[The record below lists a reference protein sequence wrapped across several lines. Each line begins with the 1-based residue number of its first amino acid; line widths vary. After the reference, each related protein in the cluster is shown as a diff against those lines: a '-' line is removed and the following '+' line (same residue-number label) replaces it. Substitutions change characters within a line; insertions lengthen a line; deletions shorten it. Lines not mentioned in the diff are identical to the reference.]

1 MDLDGVG
8 AGPGTVV
15 GGDDHRLAVV
25 PVVDGVADAEGDGG
39 EHGAGRGPPAPRP
52 DAGTGGAAHGH
63 RRIVL
68 AVPGAPL
75 VRARLSQVADH
86 GYVYDL
92 LRKWGMGDFGAS
104 TWEFL
109 LVRPLKIALMIV
121 VGSLVARF
129 GARGVRRFV
138 RGLHA
143 RAPVGAGSVRGEQ
156 RVATLGDVLGSLVR
170 AAVWI
175 VVVLVVLGEIGVNLA
190 PLLAGAGIAGI
201 AIGFGAQSLVKDF
214 VSGFFILLE
223 DQYGVGDV
231 INLGDA
237 TGTVED
243 FTLRVTRVRS
253 TDGTVWFVPN
263 GEIKR
268 VGNTSMEW
276 SRALI
281 DVQVAYD
288 SDVPAVSRSIG
299 EVADAFARDD
309 AWAASV
315 LEPPEVWGVQAM
327 GPDGITVR
335 LVVKTAPRQQYAVAR
350 ELRGRI
356 TERLRHD
363 GVKGPGQTMQAVL
376 VTAGALD
383 TGTPP
388 PPPEAVGEGPGPPAP
403 PPAAAT

>member
-1 MDLDGVG
+1 M
-8 AGPGTVV
+8 
-15 GGDDHRLAVV
+15 
-25 PVVDGVADAEGDGG
+25 
-39 EHGAGRGPPAPRP
+39 
-52 DAGTGGAAHGH
+52 GAAALGH
-63 RRIVL
+63 TTEGTPGSCATVATAGARCRRL
-68 AVPGAPL
+68 REAAP
-75 VRARLSQVADH
+75 VDH
-86 GYVYDL
+86 GYVYEL
-92 LRKWGMGDFGAS
+92 LRTWGMGDTAAS

-109 LVRPLKIALMIV
+109 LVRPLKIVLL
-121 VGSLVARF
+121 LVAGMVVARA
-129 GARGVRRFV
+129 GARAVRRFV
-138 RGLHA
+138 RTLNA
-143 RAPVGAGSVRGEQ
+143 RAPVHSGSIRSEQ
-156 RVATLGDVLGSLVR
+156 RVSTVGKVLGGLVR
-170 AAVWI
+170 ALVWI
-175 VVVLVVLGEIGVNLA
+175 IVLLVVLGEVGVDLA

-214 VSGFFILLE
+214 LSGFFILLE

-243 FTLRVTRVRS
+243 ISLRVTRLRA

-281 DVQVAYD
+281 DVQVAYE
-288 SDVPAVSRSIG
+288 SDLASVTAAIA
-299 EVADAFARDD
+299 EVANGFAEDPAWSDA
-309 AWAASV
+309 V

-327 GPDGITVR
+327 GPDGLTIR

-356 TERLRHD
+356 TDRLRRD
-363 GVKGPGQTMQAVL
+363 GVRGPGQTLQTVL

-383 TGTPP
+383 SGTPP
-388 PPPEAVGEGPGPPAP
+388 PPPPPGPMPEAADVASDADCSPPPGAP
-403 PPAAAT
+403 PARDTPPPPPPV

>member
-1 MDLDGVG
+1 M
-8 AGPGTVV
+8 
-15 GGDDHRLAVV
+15 R
-25 PVVDGVADAEGDGG
+25 E
-39 EHGAGRGPPAPRP
+39 
-52 DAGTGGAAHGH
+52 AA
-63 RRIVL
+63 
-68 AVPGAPL
+68 A
-75 VRARLSQVADH
+75 VADH

-92 LRKWGMGDFGAS
+92 LVKWGMGDFGAS

-109 LVRPLKIALMIV
+109 LVRPLKIVLLL
-121 VGSLVARF
+121 VGGMVVARL
-129 GARGVRRFV
+129 GARVVRRFV
-138 RGLHA
+138 RTLSDRSPVRMGSA
-143 RAPVGAGSVRGEQ
+143 RSEQ
-156 RVATLGDVLGSLVR
+156 RVSTVAKVLGGMVR
-170 AAVWI
+170 AMVWI
-175 VVVLVVLGEIGVNLA
+175 VVLLVVLGEVGVDLA

-214 VSGFFILLE
+214 LSGFFILLE

-243 FTLRVTRVRS
+243 ISLRVTRLRA

-288 SDVPAVSRSIG
+288 SDLAAVTSSIADVAREFAGDPAW
-299 EVADAFARDD
+299 EEA
-309 AWAASV
+309 V

-327 GPDGITVR
+327 GPDGLTIR

-356 TERLRHD
+356 TDRLRRD
-363 GVKGPGQTMQAVL
+363 GVRGPGHTMQTVL

-383 TGTPP
+383 SGTPP
-388 PPPEAVGEGPGPPAP
+388 PPPAAPGPSGSVVDRDAPAADP
-403 PPAAAT
+403 PPSVPPG

>member
-1 MDLDGVG
+1 MGTTALGHGPERTRRPSATG
-8 AGPGTVV
+8 ATGATAHLLWRRSAARAGRCA
-15 GGDDHRLAVV
+15 RLA
-25 PVVDGVADAEGDGG
+25 PVN
-39 EHGAGRGPPAPRP
+39 
-52 DAGTGGAAHGH
+52 
-63 RRIVL
+63 
-68 AVPGAPL
+68 
-75 VRARLSQVADH
+75 DH

-109 LVRPLKIALMIV
+109 LVRPLKIVLLL
-121 VGSLVARF
+121 VGGMLVARL
-129 GARGVRRFV
+129 GARAVRRFV
-138 RGLHA
+138 RTLNA
-143 RAPVGAGSVRGEQ
+143 RAPVHTGSMRSEQ
-156 RVATLGDVLGSLVR
+156 RVSTVGKVLGGLVR
-170 AAVWI
+170 AVVWI
-175 VVVLVVLGEIGVNLA
+175 VVLLIVLGEVGVDLA

-214 VSGFFILLE
+214 LSGFFILLE

-231 INLGDA
+231 INLVDA

-243 FTLRVTRVRS
+243 ISLRTTRIRS

-281 DVQVAYD
+281 DVQVAYE
-288 SDVPAVSRSIG
+288 SDLAEVTRAIG
-299 EVADAFARDD
+299 EVAQGFAEDPTWHDA
-309 AWAASV
+309 V

-327 GPDGITVR
+327 GPDGLTIR

-356 TERLRHD
+356 TDRLRRD
-363 GVKGPGQTMQAVL
+363 GVKGPGQTFQTVL

-388 PPPEAVGEGPGPPAP
+388 PPLAPGAASVAP
-403 PPAAAT
+403 PEPPSADELPPS

>member
-1 MDLDGVG
+1 MD
-8 AGPGTVV
+8 
-15 GGDDHRLAVV
+15 
-25 PVVDGVADAEGDGG
+25 
-39 EHGAGRGPPAPRP
+39 EHGY
-52 DAGTGGAAHGH
+52 
-63 RRIVL
+63 I
-68 AVPGAPL
+68 
-75 VRARLSQVADH
+75 
-86 GYVYDL
+86 YDL

-109 LVRPLKIALMIV
+109 LVRPLKIVVLIV
-121 VGSLVARF
+121 AGLVVTRITTRA
-129 GARGVRRFV
+129 VRRFV
-138 RGLHA
+138 RTLHA
-143 RAPVGAGSVRGEQ
+143 RSPVRSGSVRSEQ
-156 RVATLGDVLGSLVR
+156 RVTTLGDVLTGLVR
-170 AAVWI
+170 ALIWI
-175 VVVLVVLGEIGVNLA
+175 VVVLVVLGEVGVDLA

-214 VSGFFILLE
+214 LSGFFILLE

-231 INLGDA
+231 INLGDV

-243 FTLRVTRVRS
+243 ISLRVTRLRA

-281 DVQVAYD
+281 DVLVAYD
-288 SDVPAVSRSIG
+288 ADVPEVMRAIG
-299 EVADAFARDD
+299 EVAQDFAADPAWSDA
-309 AWAASV
+309 V

-327 GPDGITVR
+327 AADGLTIR

-356 TERLRHD
+356 TDRLRRD
-363 GVKGPGQTMQAVL
+363 GVKGPGQTVQTVL

-388 PPPEAVGEGPGPPAP
+388 PAPAGGGDDSGPGSPAP
-403 PPAAAT
+403 SSAGPNE

>member
-1 MDLDGVG
+1 MN
-8 AGPGTVV
+8 
-15 GGDDHRLAVV
+15 
-25 PVVDGVADAEGDGG
+25 
-39 EHGAGRGPPAPRP
+39 
-52 DAGTGGAAHGH
+52 
-63 RRIVL
+63 
-68 AVPGAPL
+68 
-75 VRARLSQVADH
+75 DH

-109 LVRPLKIALMIV
+109 LVRPLKIALLL
-121 VGSLVARF
+121 VGGMLVARL
-129 GARGVRRFV
+129 GARAVRRFV
-138 RGLHA
+138 RTLNA
-143 RAPVGAGSVRGEQ
+143 RAPVHTGSMRSEQ
-156 RVATLGDVLGSLVR
+156 RVSTVGKVLGGLVR
-170 AAVWI
+170 AVVWI
-175 VVVLVVLGEIGVNLA
+175 VVLLIVLGEVGVDLA

-214 VSGFFILLE
+214 LSGFFILLE

-231 INLGDA
+231 INLVDA

-243 FTLRVTRVRS
+243 ISLRTTRIRS

-281 DVQVAYD
+281 DVQVAYE
-288 SDVPAVSRSIG
+288 SDLAEVTTAIG
-299 EVADAFARDD
+299 EVAQQFAEDP
-309 AWAASV
+309 AWHEAV

-327 GPDGITVR
+327 GPDGLTIR

-356 TERLRHD
+356 TDRLRRD
-363 GVKGPGQTMQAVL
+363 GVKGPGQTFQTVL

-388 PPPEAVGEGPGPPAP
+388 PPLAPGAASVPPPEPPAQDEP
-403 PPAAAT
+403 PPS

>member
-1 MDLDGVG
+1 MD
-8 AGPGTVV
+8 
-15 GGDDHRLAVV
+15 
-25 PVVDGVADAEGDGG
+25 
-39 EHGAGRGPPAPRP
+39 
-52 DAGTGGAAHGH
+52 
-63 RRIVL
+63 
-68 AVPGAPL
+68 
-75 VRARLSQVADH
+75 DH

-104 TWEFL
+104 TWEFI
-109 LVRPLKIALMIV
+109 LVRPLKIVLLLV
-121 VGSLVARF
+121 VGTVISRLAAR
-129 GARGVRRFV
+129 AIRRFV
-138 RGLHA
+138 RTIHA
-143 RAPVGAGSVRGEQ
+143 RAPVASGSPRGEQ
-156 RVATLGDVLGSLVR
+156 RINTVGDVLGSLVR
-170 AAVWI
+170 AVVWI
-175 VVVLVVLGEIGVNLA
+175 VVLLIVLGEIGVDLA

-231 INLGDA
+231 INLGEA

-243 FTLRVTRVRS
+243 LSLRITRLRS

-281 DVQVAYD
+281 DVQVAYE
-288 SDVPAVSRSIG
+288 SDLPTVTGAIG
-299 EVADAFARDD
+299 EVARTFADD
-309 AWAASV
+309 PEWQDSV

-327 GPDGITVR
+327 GPEGVTVR

-356 TERLRHD
+356 TDRLRRD
-363 GVKGPGQTMQAVL
+363 GVKGPGQTLQTVL
-376 VTAGALD
+376 VTAGSLD

-388 PPPEAVGEGPGPPAP
+388 PPPAAPSADAEHGSEKSAAGSGSGPP
-403 PPAAAT
+403 PPAGPSGPLPD